1 MKNCDALLQ
10 RKQHID
16 VAFNRVSDAAKKA
29 YFTRLNGSIDTAR
42 LLLNQ
47 GLAFPGHDESKES
60 YNKWN
65 FLEVYDCL
73 ADYDPELCKA
83 VGTAGNS
90 SMLAPEIQRDIVQCF
105 ANEVIQSLK
114 NLGMMCFAC

>member
-16 VAFNRVSDAAKKA
+16 ASFNRVSDAAKKA

-47 GLAFPGHDESKES
+47 GLAFRGHDESKES
-60 YNKWN
+60 YNKGN

-73 ADYDPELCKA
+73 A
-83 VGTAGNS
+83 
-90 SMLAPEIQRDIVQCF
+90 
-105 ANEVIQSLK
+105 
-114 NLGMMCFAC
+114 